1 MSTEKV
7 LQDRSQQQCELC
19 KAKQGLS
26 SYEIPPHSTGR
37 AEDSLTSAKNAKNN

>member
-19 KAKQGLS
+19 KVTQGLS
-26 SYEIPPHSTGR
+26 IYEIPPHSTGG
-37 AEDSLTSAKNAKNN
+37 AEDSLYICEK